1 MGFPKGAAE
10 EMVLA
15 AFRQSSARYFAR
27 SQPEYLAEVEAK
39 IEEARKRLPPP
50 TSAYPPSTAKA
61 PPSKGASSGPSAEA
75 KIEEARKRL
84 PPPTS

>member
-15 AFRQSSARYFAR
+15 AFRQSSARYFSR
-27 SQPEYLAEVEAK
+27 SQPEYLAEVEEK

-50 TSAYPPSTAKA
+50 TSAYPPSTARA
-61 PPSKGASSGPSAEA
+61 PPAKGVSSGPTAGASSASA
-75 KIEEARKRL
+75 
-84 PPPTS
+84 P